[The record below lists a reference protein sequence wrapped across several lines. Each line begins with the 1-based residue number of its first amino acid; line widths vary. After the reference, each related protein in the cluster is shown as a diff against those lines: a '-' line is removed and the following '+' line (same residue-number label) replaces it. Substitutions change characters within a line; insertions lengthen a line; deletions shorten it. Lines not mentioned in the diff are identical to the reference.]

1 MPVESWI
8 YANARKAG
16 QKADGF
22 FVRRCDVGME
32 EYKQQMLTLSKT
44 LLEGMK
50 RGTQQ
55 ECWAAGYLDEE
66 KHAYVIAVAANQEE
80 LLGMDLHCQENRGFF
95 CVMAYRLSE
104 DEIQLYQRDS
114 RMFEP
119 LKEAM
124 RQVNEGR
131 KETNARMEGRKEQQV
146 LAAFDGYQAPA
157 VVREDFPGRYFSN
170 NILKS
175 TDETDEAV
183 WSMGLRRMVFTGVAT
198 EESARKL
205 LNQFPDGIV
214 TVRNEHVR
222 EMQYLPQRKEICLT
236 EEKKE
241 EKKEEKEE
249 RTEGRKEVKALEAAE
264 KHNSWEERPKENL
277 LEGEQMR
284 QDGGNGLKFSYLVWV
299 GGGIFVFLLLFLMLV
314 QNGL

>member
-8 YANARKAG
+8 YGNARRAG

-22 FVRRCDVGME
+22 FVRRCDAGME
-32 EYKQQMLTLSKT
+32 EYRQQMLTLSKT

-66 KHAYVIAVAANQEE
+66 RHAYVIAVAANQEE

-131 KETNARMEGRKEQQV
+131 KEASARIEGRKEQQV
-146 LAAFDGYQAPA
+146 LAAFDGYQVPA
-157 VVREDFPGRYFSN
+157 LVRENFPGRYLSN

-175 TDETDEAV
+175 TEETDEVV

-214 TVRNEHVR
+214 TVRKEHVR
-222 EMQYLPQRKEICLT
+222 EMQYLPQRKEPCLPK
-236 EEKKE
+236 KKE
-241 EKKEEKEE
+241 EEERAEKE
-249 RTEGRKEVKALEAAE
+249 GKAPKAVKEAE
-264 KHNSWEERPKENL
+264 KQNSWKEQPKENP
-277 LEGEQMR
+277 LEEEQVW
-284 QDGGNGLKFSYLVWV
+284 QDGGNGLKVSYLVWA
-299 GGGIFVFLLLFLMLV
+299 GGGIFVFLLLFLLLV

>member
-8 YANARKAG
+8 YGNARKTG

-22 FVRRCDVGME
+22 FVRRCDAGLE
-32 EYKQQMLTLSKT
+32 EYRQQMLTLSKT

-80 LLGMDLHCQENRGFF
+80 LLKMDLHCQENRGFF

-104 DEIQLYQRDS
+104 DEIQLYRRDS

-131 KETNARMEGRKEQQV
+131 KETNAHMESRKEQQV
-146 LAAFDGYQAPA
+146 LTAFDGYQVPA
-157 VVREDFPGRYFSN
+157 LVREDFPGRDFSN

-183 WSMGLRRMVFTGVAT
+183 WSMGLGRMVFTGVAT

-241 EKKEEKEE
+241 EKKEEKE
-249 RTEGRKEVKALEAAE
+249 VKALKAVKVAE
-264 KHNSWEERPKENL
+264 KYDSWEEWSKENL
-277 LEGEQMR
+277 LEGEQIR
-284 QDGGNGLKFSYLVWV
+284 QDGGNGLKFSYLVWA

-314 QNGL
+314 QNGA